1 MSKSDRTSRPPARAR
16 LRASVLL
23 AAVGFVLGG
32 GAPAAGQQTTLADA
46 RRVFVPVPVGLRVLA
61 DNVFQVTGNGNSHLI
76 HTSEGNV
83 VFDTGNAFAGQAD
96 DHYRLLRDAAPG
108 PIRYVIYSHSHP
120 DHIGGH
126 RYWATENPEFITHR
140 EFEEERR
147 YTRALGG
154 FGGRRVGR
162 IRSGLT
168 VRPRPAEQRSQ
179 PRSTEPPPP
188 AVPLT
193 PDILIGDGDYAFE
206 LGGVRFEVLDTPG
219 GEGPDNV
226 SLWLPQQR
234 ILFTGDTLGFLW
246 EGFPNLFTMRG
257 EKTRKP
263 VEYIR
268 TIERLIALEP
278 DMVVPGHHDPIR
290 GRDNVLNGLRK
301 VRDAVRYVHDAVI
314 AGMNGGKTVHQVM
327 AEVTLPPELDLHQG
341 HGKVSWGV
349 KSIWEYYGTWFHF
362 DSTAELYH
370 VPARDVYEE
379 LAELAGT
386 DPLLARAR
394 QHLDG
399 GRPLHALHIIEVA
412 LSGAPEDAA
421 ALQLYVEVH
430 ERLLTASEDA
440 DNAYEQG
447 YLQAVIT
454 ETEETLEN
462 LQSGR

>member
-1 MSKSDRTSRPPARAR
+1 MTRTARKSARPARAR

-23 AAVGFVLGG
+23 AAVGVVLGSA
-32 GAPAAGQQTTLADA
+32 APAAAQQTTLADA

-61 DNVFQVTGNGNSHLI
+61 DNVFQATGNGNSHLI

-120 DHIGGH
+120 DHTGGH

-168 VRPRPAEQRSQ
+168 VPQRPAEQSPQ
-179 PRSTEPPPP
+179 SGSSEPPPP

-193 PDILIGDGDYAFE
+193 PDILVGDGDYAFE

-257 EKTRKP
+257 EKTRRP
-263 VEYIR
+263 AEYIR
-268 TIERLIALEP
+268 TIDRLVALEP

-301 VRDAVRYVHDAVI
+301 VRDAVRYVHDAVV

-327 AEVTLPPELDLHQG
+327 AEVTLPPELDLHEG

-362 DSTAELYH
+362 DTTAELYH
-370 VPARDVYEE
+370 VPARDVYDE

-399 GRPLHALHIIEVA
+399 GRPLHALHFIEVA
-412 LSGAPEDAA
+412 LSGAPEHVP
-421 ALQLYVEVH
+421 ALQLYIEVH
-430 ERLLTASEDA
+430 ERLLAASGDA

-447 YLQAVIT
+447 YLQAEIN